1 MTEFFHMGGYAA
13 FVWPAWLIAL
23 LILGGLTGFSVWRM
37 RAKERELGQIEQ
49 KLLPPQTKQLGK
61 TK

>member
-1 MTEFFHMGGYAA
+1 VTEFFHMGGYAA

-23 LILGGLTGFSVWRM
+23 LILGGLTGFSVLRM

-49 KLLPPQTKQLGK
+49 KLVRRPNKIIG
-61 TK
+61 

>member
-1 MTEFFHMGGYAA
+1 MGGYAA

-23 LILGGLTGFSVWRM
+23 LILGGLTGFSVLRM

-49 KLLPPQTKQLGK
+49 KLVRRPNKIIG
-61 TK
+61 

>member
-1 MTEFFHMGGYAA
+1 VTEFFHMGGYAA

-49 KLLPPQTKQLGK
+49 KLVRRPNK
-61 TK
+61 TIG

>member
-13 FVWPAWLIAL
+13 FIWPAWLIAL
-23 LILGGLTGFSVWRM
+23 LILGGLTGFSVLRM

-49 KLLPPQTKQLGK
+49 KLVRRPNKIIG
-61 TK
+61 

>member
-23 LILGGLTGFSVWRM
+23 LILGGLTGFGVWRM

-49 KLLPPQTKQLGK
+49 KLLPRPNK
-61 TK
+61 TIG

>member
-49 KLLPPQTKQLGK
+49 KLVRRPNKIIG
-61 TK
+61 

>member
-23 LILGGLTGFSVWRM
+23 LILGGLTGFSVLRM

-49 KLLPPQTKQLGK
+49 KLVRRPNKIIG
-61 TK
+61 

>member
-49 KLLPPQTKQLGK
+49 KFVRRPNK
-61 TK
+61 TIG

>member
-1 MTEFFHMGGYAA
+1 MGGYAA

-49 KLLPPQTKQLGK
+49 KFIRRPNK
-61 TK
+61 TIG